1 MIRNKERIKIIT
13 RIKITIGKM
22 ILNIIIIIIIII
34 ITPEEEE
41 VTLVPTNMIDTIR
54 NHLEKKTGTT

>member
-34 ITPEEEE
+34 TPEEEE
-41 VTLVPTNMIDTIR
+41 VNLVPTNMIDTIR